1 MQKFRFF
8 KSSTKQ
14 VLTDRR
20 LMEQEASVLLR
31 LMEKPHPNI
40 ISFYGSYHH
49 ASESGSGSYFLVLSR
64 CVMSL
69 RDIVE
74 KKVFLFEFLFSFFFS
89 SSFFFAGFHKRAK
102 RTVRKGS
109 RQRNHHHE
117 TDLVKK
123 WKTRCFV

>member
-74 KKVFLFEFLFSFFFS
+74 KKVFLFEFLFFFF
-89 SSFFFAGFHKRAK
+89 FFLLPFFLQAFTREQRGLFEK
-102 RTVRKGS
+102 VRGNEITIMK
-109 RQRNHHHE
+109 QI
-117 TDLVKK
+117 
-123 WKTRCFV
+123 W